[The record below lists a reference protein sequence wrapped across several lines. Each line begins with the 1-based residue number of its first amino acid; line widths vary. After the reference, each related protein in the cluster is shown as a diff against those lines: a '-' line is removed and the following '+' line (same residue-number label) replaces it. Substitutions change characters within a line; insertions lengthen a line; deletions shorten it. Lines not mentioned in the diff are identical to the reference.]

1 MDSTRN
7 TITIFA
13 LARLVD
19 LLMRM
24 PRHMPSRSMTAVC
37 ASPFA
42 VMSPMLSE
50 LCENDLYLWNA

>member
-1 MDSTRN
+1 M
-7 TITIFA
+7 TIFV

-24 PRHMPSRSMTAVC
+24 PRHMPSRSITAVC

-50 LCENDLYLWNA
+50 LWEKDLYLVRRR